1 MLTLK
6 YRAGFTL
13 VELLVVMAIIAI
25 LIALLLP
32 AVQMAREAANRVQC
46 ANNIKQQVTAVHN
59 YATANDSDFPELA
72 RTTWTCTSSIYHT
85 LLPFLERQDLYDLTL
100 THCNIPKETIM
111 SHIPRETPIVGYSDI
126 EFAAGGT
133 QEGQGFWN
141 VMGHMP
147 AYRCPSDPD
156 SQRKGGK
163 HISYAANYLL
173 LGHNRAHEGKPTDYG
188 WCYWRCGPWRSW
200 KSYYTIDTVPDGNSN
215 TIMFGETFRVTN
227 WNQAAFAHPGFDA
240 AMFAHVV
247 PRCHKTDGERP
258 CNHTYKYWNEV
269 SQNALEPPIRKGGIH
284 NSYFRAST
292 HHADIMNGALAD
304 GSVRTFRL
312 DINHSVWS
320 KLIHPDDGQA
330 MERY

>member
-1 MLTLK
+1 MPSLK
-6 YRAGFTL
+6 YCTGFTL

-59 YATANDSDFPELA
+59 YATAHDSDFPELA

-173 LGHNRAHEGKPTDYG
+173 LGHSRAHEGKPTDYG

-200 KSYYTIDTVPDGNSN
+200 KSYYTIETVPDGNTN
-215 TIMFGETFRVTN
+215 TIMFSEYAITDRD
-227 WNQAAFAHPGFDA
+227 WNYAAFCAPYFHA
-240 AMFAHVV
+240 AMFAHIV
-247 PRCHKTDGERP
+247 PRDHPHKGYYAGLNDATG
-258 CNHTYKYWNEV
+258 
-269 SQNALEPPIRKGGIH
+269 NALGPPVKGDSIH
-284 NSYFRAST
+284 NCPFRAST
-292 HHADIMNGALAD
+292 HHSGLMNGALAD

-312 DINHSVWS
+312 DIDEAIWS

-330 MERY
+330 VERY

>member
-1 MLTLK
+1 MPSLK

-72 RTTWTCTSSIYHT
+72 RTTWTCTSSLYHT
-85 LLPFLERQDLYDLTL
+85 LLPFLEQQDLYDLTL
-100 THCNIPKETIM
+100 THCNIPEETIM
-111 SHIPRETPIVGYSDI
+111 SHIPRKTPIVGYSDI
-126 EFAAGGT
+126 EFAAAGT

-141 VMGHMP
+141 VRGHMP

-200 KSYYTIDTVPDGNSN
+200 KSYYTIETVPDGNTN
-215 TIMFGETFRVTN
+215 TIMFSEYAITDRD
-227 WNQAAFAHPGFDA
+227 WNYAAFCAPYFHA
-240 AMFAHVV
+240 AMFAHIV
-247 PRCHKTDGERP
+247 PRDHPHKGYYAGLNDATG
-258 CNHTYKYWNEV
+258 
-269 SQNALEPPIRKGGIH
+269 NALGPPVKGGSIH
-284 NSYFRAST
+284 NCPFRAST
-292 HHADIMNGALAD
+292 HHADVMNGALTD

-312 DINHSVWS
+312 DIDEAIWS

-330 MERY
+330 VEQY